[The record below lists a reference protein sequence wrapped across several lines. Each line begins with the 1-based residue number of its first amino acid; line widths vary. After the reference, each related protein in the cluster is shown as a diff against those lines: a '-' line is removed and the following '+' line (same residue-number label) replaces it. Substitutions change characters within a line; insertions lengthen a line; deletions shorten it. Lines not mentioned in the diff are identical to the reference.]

1 MFCPL
6 DVKDKWGIVFPGPTI
21 SRFIILFKYRDK
33 CERFRPKICLIMA
46 RQKLF
51 TPVKIP
57 KARFLVFTQSCTS
70 VMPVTQDHFYSINAT
85 QDHKISYYDSTP
97 RNMTIRQQSNLM
109 KHTVVLGTLFFMWS
123 GVYLYG

>member
-1 MFCPL
+1 MLLLVHSEKIYDDVIFRLRHIFKLGEMFCPW

-97 RNMTIRQQSNLM
+97 RNMTI
-109 KHTVVLGTLFFMWS
+109 
-123 GVYLYG
+123 